1 MKISLFVEFK
11 EQSEKSHN
19 SHSDLIPE
27 TQTGAARYVLVSDV
41 LRTWHDAQIYC
52 RLHYTDLAI
61 IRTQTD
67 NDVLDVATPYD
78 DYVWIGMFR
87 DSWKWSDGTN
97 VSAYPINWAS
107 IQPNVDGMDP
117 ICVAAELD
125 GYFNDQY
132 CSDLFPFICM
142 YNATT
147 ATTTTTPITTT
158 ALVTIPTLM
167 MVSNSAPV
175 TSWKQEILRV
185 EIKSG
190 QNLNDPT
197 KMQFI
202 LQWIKQKL
210 TVKGLDITNMT
221 WKTQP
226 DGNVFTIKPEEYQPT
241 QQSCYPEI

>member
-1 MKISLFVEFK
+1 MATKTKLNLPRRLSK
-11 EQSEKSHN
+11 
-19 SHSDLIPE
+19 
-27 TQTGAARYVLVSDV
+27 TQTGAARFVLVTDV

-52 RLHYTDLAI
+52 RQHYTDLAI
-61 IRTQTD
+61 IQSQTD
-67 NDVLDVATPYD
+67 NDALNVVTPND
-78 DYVWIGMFR
+78 DTVWIGMFR

-107 IQPNVDGMDP
+107 TDPDVVGMDP

-125 GYFNDQY
+125 GSLNDTH
-132 CSDLFPFICM
+132 CSDVYPFICM

-158 ALVTIPTLM
+158 TLM
-167 MVSNSAPV
+167 MVSS
-175 TSWKQEILRV
+175 SESKQQILRV

-190 QNLNDPT
+190 QNLNDP
-197 KMQFI
+197 KQMQFI

-210 TVKGLDITNMT
+210 TAKGVAITNMT

-241 QQSCYPEI
+241 HQSCSSDI